1 MLGASSASGALHSGS
16 RAACTFTSTLAV
28 SPGSH
33 VSSAVFGDKAAELM
47 CLLRVKRPVLAA
59 RPNSRQ
65 LHAAASAG
73 SLLQLSWHMTCESP
87 CMHAGMN
94 NLIIHPCHRNKN
106 NQMAVSAAPHT
117 PLLYFALSPATCH
130 LQCMLQLAPEALA
143 ASTASSAKMAPTRSM
158 ANAWRALCRP
168 CACQCRCLA
177 SACRR
182 EFALQRV
189 TPPIALTC

>member
-33 VSSAVFGDKAAELM
+33 VSSAVFGDKAAGLI

-87 CMHAGMN
+87 CMPAGMN

-117 PLLYFALSPATCH
+117 LLLYFALSPATCSACYSLPQRLWRQALRAVQRWH
-130 LQCMLQLAPEALA
+130 LLAQ
-143 ASTASSAKMAPTRSM
+143 
-158 ANAWRALCRP
+158 WRMRGVP
-168 CACQCRCLA
+168 CAGHVPVNADVLPAHAAVSLPCKVLHPQSL
-177 SACRR
+177 
-182 EFALQRV
+182 
-189 TPPIALTC
+189 